1 MRIAPP
7 VWCICLPARQCPI
20 VASAM
25 ASQGT
30 FCFSWCLGARHLY
43 TSCMSPLYPARILK
57 QIMTGSPGSPMCFHG
72 SRTCLT
78 KAAACLLDSHF
89 FVGDRSN
96 TASWWGNGGSA
107 ARGRGALP
115 LLEKCEASTPRAQD
129 ECSVHYFAPGS
140 RDVFIH
146 VFCLHYGF
154 HFTHLSLVY
163 YDSLRSTL
171 SHC

>member
-7 VWCICLPARQCPI
+7 VWCICLPARQRPI
-20 VASAM
+20 VASAL

-30 FCFSWCLGARHLY
+30 FCFSWFLGACHLY
-43 TSCMSPLYPARILK
+43 TSCMSLLYPARILK
-57 QIMTGSPGSPMCFHG
+57 QIVTGSPGSPMCFHG

-78 KAAACLLDSHF
+78 KAAACLLDSHS
-89 FVGDRSN
+89 FVDDRSN

-129 ECSVHYFAPGS
+129 ECSFHYFAPGS

-146 VFCLHYGF
+146 AFCLHYGL
-154 HFTHLSLVY
+154 HFTHQSLVY
-163 YDSLRSTL
+163 HDSLHSTL